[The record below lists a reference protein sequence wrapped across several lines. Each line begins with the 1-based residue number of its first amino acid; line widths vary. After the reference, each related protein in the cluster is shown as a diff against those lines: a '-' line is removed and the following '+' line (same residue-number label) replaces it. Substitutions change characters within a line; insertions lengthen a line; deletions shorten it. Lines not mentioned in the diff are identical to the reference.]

1 MQRVTRAYMATFT
14 LTFNPTN
21 EQKSAKMAHEVTIF
35 NKITKLNQS
44 TQYFFS
50 ENHNFDYNL

>member
-1 MQRVTRAYMATFT
+1 MATFT
-14 LTFNPTN
+14 LTFNPPN
-21 EQKSAKMAHEVTIF
+21 EQKGAKKAHEVTIF

-44 TQYFFS
+44 TQYFFA

>member
-1 MQRVTRAYMATFT
+1 MATYT
-14 LTFNPTN
+14 LTFNPLN
-21 EQKSAKMAHEVTIF
+21 EQKSAKMAHKVTIF

-44 TQYFFS
+44 TQYFFA